1 VDFPEQLA
9 HLIGVLFQ
17 DLLQVG
23 REEGRETHVTS
34 GHVTRFGAPF
44 DGETGLRAAAS
55 ESTMSATSMFS
66 RRSFGKTGLVVGP
79 LGLGSSY
86 GLPGR
91 EVERA
96 FDRGVSF
103 FLWGSRRRADFGR
116 GLRALAQK
124 RREEIVVAVQS
135 YSRFGSL
142 LEWSVDRSLR
152 ALGTDYVD
160 ILGLA
165 WWNGVTPRR
174 IVDSA
179 LALRDKGKIR
189 HLMVSC
195 HHRPTFQAFI
205 ADRSFDGIMLR
216 YNAAHPGAE
225 ADVFPHLSGLD
236 PRDRPGVL
244 AFTATRW
251 GTLLDPRYLPPS
263 LPRPRASDCYRFA
276 LTSPHVDVT
285 LAGPKDGAELEEA
298 LAAATRGPLDEEE
311 LAWMNR
317 VGAHVREATR
327 KPRRVGLL
335 DLADRLARPPR
346 LGA

>member
-1 VDFPEQLA
+1 MATEMA
-9 HLIGVLFQ
+9 
-17 DLLQVG
+17 
-23 REEGRETHVTS
+23 T
-34 GHVTRFGAPF
+34 GAF
-44 DGETGLRAAAS
+44 T
-55 ESTMSATSMFS
+55 

-96 FDRGVSF
+96 FDHGVSF
-103 FLWGSRRRADFGR
+103 FLWGSRRTPDFGR
-116 GLRALAQK
+116 GLRALA
-124 RREEIVVAVQS
+124 RRSREDIVIAVQS

-160 ILGLA
+160 ILCLA

-189 HLMVSC
+189 HLMVSS
-195 HHRPTFQAFI
+195 HHRPTFQTVV
-205 ADRSFDGIMLR
+205 ADRSFDAIMLR
-216 YNAAHPGAE
+216 YNAAHPGAD
-225 ADVFPHLSGLD
+225 ADVFPHLARLD

-251 GTLLDPRYLPPS
+251 GTLLNPGYLEGTGDHLPP
-263 LPRPRASDCYRFA
+263 PRASDCYRYV

-285 LAGPKDGAELEEA
+285 LAGPRDAAELDEA
-298 LAAATRGPLDEEE
+298 VAAIERGPLSAEE

-335 DLADRLARPPR
+335 DLADRLARPRR
-346 LGA
+346 LRA